1 MSDFNDQ
8 TIATFRANGGVVG
21 GHFEGKHLLLLH
33 TTGRR
38 SGTRRV
44 NPLVYTTDGSS
55 FLVAGSSG
63 GAEKEP
69 GWVVNVEAVPEVTIE
84 VGGRT
89 LTANAA
95 VLREGPERDRL
106 YARLTEYW
114 PDFLQYETRT
124 TRRFPVIRLDPVD

>member
-55 FLVAGSSG
+55 LLVAGSAG

-84 VGGRT
+84 VDGRT
-89 LTANAA
+89 LTAKAA
-95 VLREGPERDRL
+95 VLRDGPERDRL